1 MFEHLERPFR
11 PGVVIPS
18 NRDPEGWHFTFHDAT
33 GNEYHYR
40 VNDYQRSFD
49 AKVAM
54 RRFVAKS
61 GNTDMMELVQ
71 RLYGTCEEAE

>member
-40 VNDYQRSFD
+40 INDYQRSFD

-54 RRFVAKS
+54 RRFVARS
-61 GNTDMMELVQ
+61 GNDEMLEIVQ
-71 RLYGTCEEAE
+71 RLYGLGDE